1 MFLPEKTFR
10 NLRERNQTIMS
21 KKKHEEKSSEKEL
34 EVNEASENEAA
45 AENEEAADETSE
57 AASEETAEES
67 ADAKVTELEEELK
80 KEKDNYMRLFA
91 EFDNFRK
98 RTSKEKTEAY
108 GDSAAKTIGAIL
120 PALDNFD
127 RALDA
132 PCSDENFKKGVE
144 MIFTQFTG
152 ILEKLGVTEIEALGV
167 PFDPSIHNAIKQVE
181 SEDAESDTVCEV
193 FQKGYK
199 LGDRVIRPAMVAVTA

>member
-1 MFLPEKTFR
+1 MFLPEKMFR

-21 KKKHEEKSSEKEL
+21 KKKHAEETSEKEL
-34 EVNEASENEAA
+34 EVNEASENEAEEAA
-45 AENEEAADETSE
+45 AENAETAEETSE
-57 AASEETAEES
+57 ASPEES
-67 ADAKVTELEEELK
+67 ADAKVTALEEELK

-98 RTSKEKTEAY
+98 RTSREKTEAY

-120 PALDNFD
+120 PALDNFE

-132 PCSDENFKKGVE
+132 PCEDENFKKGVE
-144 MIFTQFTG
+144 MIFTQLNG
-152 ILEKLGVTEIEALGV
+152 ILEKLGVTEIEALGA
-167 PFDPSIHNAIKQVE
+167 PFDPNFHNAIKQVE

-199 LGDRVIRPAMVAVTA
+199 LGDRVIRTAMVAVTA

>member
-1 MFLPEKTFR
+1 MFLPEKMFR

-21 KKKHEEKSSEKEL
+21 KKKQHKEEEL
-34 EVNEASENEAA
+34 EVNEASENEAEEAA
-45 AENEEAADETSE
+45 AENAEAEKETSE
-57 AASEETAEES
+57 APAEES
-67 ADAKVTELEEELK
+67 ADDKVKALEEELK

-98 RTSKEKTEAY
+98 RTSREKTEAY

-132 PCSDENFKKGVE
+132 PCEDENFKKGVE
-144 MIFTQFTG
+144 MIFTQMNG
-152 ILEKLGVTEIEALGV
+152 ILEKLGVTEIEAVGAK
-167 PFDPSIHNAIKQVE
+167 FDPNLHNAIKQVE
-181 SEDAESDTVCEV
+181 SEDGESDIVCEV

-199 LGDRVIRPAMVAVTA
+199 LGDRIIRPAMVAVTA

>member
-1 MFLPEKTFR
+1 MFLPEMKFR

-21 KKKHEEKSSEKEL
+21 KKKHAEETSEKEL
-34 EVNEASENEAA
+34 EVNEASENEAEEAA
-45 AENEEAADETSE
+45 AENAETAEETSE
-57 AASEETAEES
+57 ASPKES
-67 ADAKVTELEEELK
+67 ADAKVTALEEELK

-98 RTSKEKTEAY
+98 RTSREKTEAY

-120 PALDNFD
+120 PALDNFE

-132 PCSDENFKKGVE
+132 PCEDENFKKGVE
-144 MIFTQFTG
+144 MIFTQLNG
-152 ILEKLGVTEIEALGV
+152 ILEKLGVTEIEALGA
-167 PFDPSIHNAIKQVE
+167 PFDPNFHNAIKQVE

-199 LGDRVIRPAMVAVTA
+199 LGDRVIRTAMVAVTA

>member
-1 MFLPEKTFR
+1 MFLPEMKFR

-21 KKKHEEKSSEKEL
+21 KKKHTEETAEQEL
-34 EVNEASENEAA
+34 EVNEASENETEEAA
-45 AENEEAADETSE
+45 AENAEAAEETSE
-57 AASEETAEES
+57 TPAEES
-67 ADAKVTELEEELK
+67 ADAKVTALEEELK

-98 RTSKEKTEAY
+98 RTAKEKTEAY
-108 GDSAAKTIGAIL
+108 GDSAAKTIAAIL

-167 PFDPSIHNAIKQVE
+167 QFDPSLHNAIKQVE
-181 SEDAESDTVCEV
+181 SDDAESDTVCEV

>member
-1 MFLPEKTFR
+1 MFLPEKFR
-10 NLRERNQTIMS
+10 KLRERNQTIMS
-21 KKKHEEKSSEKEL
+21 KKKHAEETSEKEL
-34 EVNEASENEAA
+34 EVNEASENEAEEAA
-45 AENEEAADETSE
+45 AENAEAEGTSE
-57 AASEETAEES
+57 APAEES
-67 ADAKVTELEEELK
+67 ADDKVKALEEELK

-98 RTSKEKTEAY
+98 RTSREKTEAY

-132 PCSDENFKKGVE
+132 PCEDENFKKGVK
-144 MIFTQFTG
+144 MIFTQMNG
-152 ILEKLGVTEIEALGV
+152 ILEKLGVTEIEAVGAK
-167 PFDPSIHNAIKQVE
+167 FDPNLHNAIKQVE
-181 SEDAESDTVCEV
+181 SEDGESDIVCEV

-199 LGDRVIRPAMVAVTA
+199 LGDRIIRPAMVAVTA

>member
-1 MFLPEKTFR
+1 
-10 NLRERNQTIMS
+10 MS
-21 KKKHEEKSSEKEL
+21 KKKHAEETSEQEL
-34 EVNEASENEAA
+34 EVNEASENEAEEAA
-45 AENEEAADETSE
+45 AENAEAEETSE
-57 AASEETAEES
+57 APAEES
-67 ADAKVTELEEELK
+67 ADDKVKALEEELK

-98 RTSKEKTEAY
+98 RTSREKTEAY

-132 PCSDENFKKGVE
+132 PCEDENFKKGVE
-144 MIFTQFTG
+144 MIFTQMNG
-152 ILEKLGVTEIEALGV
+152 ILEKLGVTEIEAVGAK
-167 PFDPSIHNAIKQVE
+167 FDPNLHNAIKQVE
-181 SEDAESDTVCEV
+181 SEDGESDIVCEV

-199 LGDRVIRPAMVAVTA
+199 LGDRIIRPAMVAVTA

>member
-1 MFLPEKTFR
+1 MFLPEKMFR

-21 KKKHEEKSSEKEL
+21 KKKHAEETSEQEL
-34 EVNEASENEAA
+34 EVNEASENEAEEAA
-45 AENEEAADETSE
+45 AENAEAEKETSE
-57 AASEETAEES
+57 APAEES
-67 ADAKVTELEEELK
+67 ADDKVKALEEELK

-98 RTSKEKTEAY
+98 RTSREKTEAY

-132 PCSDENFKKGVE
+132 PCEDENFKKGVE
-144 MIFTQFTG
+144 MIFTQMNG
-152 ILEKLGVTEIEALGV
+152 ILEKLGVTEIEAVGAK
-167 PFDPSIHNAIKQVE
+167 FDPNLHNAIKQVE
-181 SEDAESDTVCEV
+181 SEDGESDIVCEV

-199 LGDRVIRPAMVAVTA
+199 LGDRIIRPAMVAVTA

>member
-1 MFLPEKTFR
+1 
-10 NLRERNQTIMS
+10 MS
-21 KKKHEEKSSEKEL
+21 KKKHAEETSEQEL
-34 EVNEASENEAA
+34 EVNEASENEAEEAA
-45 AENEEAADETSE
+45 AENAEAEGTSE
-57 AASEETAEES
+57 APAEES
-67 ADAKVTELEEELK
+67 ADDKVKALEEELK

-98 RTSKEKTEAY
+98 RTSREKTEAY

-132 PCSDENFKKGVE
+132 PCEDENFKKGVE
-144 MIFTQFTG
+144 MIFTQMNG
-152 ILEKLGVTEIEALGV
+152 ILEKLGVTEIEAVGAK
-167 PFDPSIHNAIKQVE
+167 FDPNLHNAIKQVE
-181 SEDAESDTVCEV
+181 SEDGESDIVCEV

-199 LGDRVIRPAMVAVTA
+199 LGDRIIRPAMVAVTA

>member
-1 MFLPEKTFR
+1 MFLPEMKFR

-21 KKKHEEKSSEKEL
+21 KKKHAEETSEKEL
-34 EVNEASENEAA
+34 EVNEASENEAEEAA
-45 AENEEAADETSE
+45 AENAETAEETSE
-57 AASEETAEES
+57 TSSEES
-67 ADAKVTELEEELK
+67 ADAKVTALEEELK

-98 RTSKEKTEAY
+98 RTSREKTEAY

-120 PALDNFD
+120 PALDNFE

-132 PCSDENFKKGVE
+132 PCEDENFKKGVE
-144 MIFTQFTG
+144 MIFTQLNG
-152 ILEKLGVTEIEALGV
+152 ILEKLGVTEIEALGA
-167 PFDPSIHNAIKQVE
+167 PFDPNFHNAIKQVE

-199 LGDRVIRPAMVAVTA
+199 LGDRVIRTAMVAVTA

>member
-1 MFLPEKTFR
+1 MFLPEKFR
-10 NLRERNQTIMS
+10 KLRERNQTIMS
-21 KKKHEEKSSEKEL
+21 KKKHAEETSEKEL
-34 EVNEASENEAA
+34 EVNEASENEAEEAA
-45 AENEEAADETSE
+45 AENAETAEETSE
-57 AASEETAEES
+57 ASPEES
-67 ADAKVTELEEELK
+67 ADAKVTALEEKLK

-98 RTSKEKTEAY
+98 RTSREKTEAY

-120 PALDNFD
+120 PALDNFE

-132 PCSDENFKKGVE
+132 PCEDENFKKGVE
-144 MIFTQFTG
+144 MIFTQLNG
-152 ILEKLGVTEIEALGV
+152 ILEKLGVTEIEALGA
-167 PFDPSIHNAIKQVE
+167 PFDPNFHNAIKQVE

-199 LGDRVIRPAMVAVTA
+199 LGDRVIRTAMVAVTA

>member
-1 MFLPEKTFR
+1 MFLPEMKFR

-21 KKKHEEKSSEKEL
+21 KKKHAEETSEKEL
-34 EVNEASENEAA
+34 EVNEASENEAEEAA
-45 AENEEAADETSE
+45 AENAETAEETSE
-57 AASEETAEES
+57 TSTEES
-67 ADAKVTELEEELK
+67 ADAKVTALEEELK
-80 KEKDNYMRLFA
+80 KEKENYMRLFA

-98 RTSKEKTEAY
+98 RTSREKTEAY

-120 PALDNFD
+120 PALDNFE

-132 PCSDENFKKGVE
+132 PCEDENFKKGVE
-144 MIFTQFTG
+144 MIFTQLNG
-152 ILEKLGVTEIEALGV
+152 ILEKLGVTEIEALGA
-167 PFDPSIHNAIKQVE
+167 PFDPNFHNAIKQVE

-199 LGDRVIRPAMVAVTA
+199 LGDRVIRTAMVAVTA

>member
-1 MFLPEKTFR
+1 
-10 NLRERNQTIMS
+10 MS
-21 KKKHEEKSSEKEL
+21 KKKHAEETSEKEL
-34 EVNEASENEAA
+34 EVNEASENEAEEAA
-45 AENEEAADETSE
+45 AENAETAEETSE
-57 AASEETAEES
+57 TSSEES
-67 ADAKVTELEEELK
+67 ADAKVTALEEELK

-98 RTSKEKTEAY
+98 RTSREKTEAY

-120 PALDNFD
+120 PALDNFE

-132 PCSDENFKKGVE
+132 PCEDENFKKGVE
-144 MIFTQFTG
+144 MIFTQLNG
-152 ILEKLGVTEIEALGV
+152 ILEKLGVTEIEALGA
-167 PFDPSIHNAIKQVE
+167 PFDPNFHNAIKQVE

-199 LGDRVIRPAMVAVTA
+199 LGDRVIRTAMVAVTA

>member
-1 MFLPEKTFR
+1 MFLPEKFR
-10 NLRERNQTIMS
+10 KLRDRNQTIMS
-21 KKKHEEKSSEKEL
+21 KKKHAEETSEKEL
-34 EVNEASENEAA
+34 EVNEASENEAEEAA
-45 AENEEAADETSE
+45 AENAETAEETSE
-57 AASEETAEES
+57 ASPEES
-67 ADAKVTELEEELK
+67 ADAKVTALEEELK

-98 RTSKEKTEAY
+98 RTSREKTEAY

-120 PALDNFD
+120 PALDNFE

-132 PCSDENFKKGVE
+132 PCEDENFKKGVE
-144 MIFTQFTG
+144 MIFTQLNG
-152 ILEKLGVTEIEALGV
+152 ILEKLGVTEIEALGA
-167 PFDPSIHNAIKQVE
+167 PFDPNFHNAIKQVE

-199 LGDRVIRPAMVAVTA
+199 LGDRVIRTAMVAVTA

>member
-1 MFLPEKTFR
+1 MFLPEKMFR

-21 KKKHEEKSSEKEL
+21 KKKHAEETSEQEL
-34 EVNEASENEAA
+34 EVNEASENEAEEAA
-45 AENEEAADETSE
+45 AENAEAEGTSE
-57 AASEETAEES
+57 APAEES
-67 ADAKVTELEEELK
+67 ADDKVKALEEELK

-98 RTSKEKTEAY
+98 RTSREKTEAY

-132 PCSDENFKKGVE
+132 PCEDENFKKGVE
-144 MIFTQFTG
+144 MIFTQMNG
-152 ILEKLGVTEIEALGV
+152 ILEKLGVTEIEAVGAK
-167 PFDPSIHNAIKQVE
+167 FDPNLHNAIKQVE
-181 SEDAESDTVCEV
+181 SEDGESDIVCEV

-199 LGDRVIRPAMVAVTA
+199 LGDRIIRPAMVAVTA

>member
-1 MFLPEKTFR
+1 MFLPEKMFR

-21 KKKHEEKSSEKEL
+21 KKKHAEETSEQEL
-34 EVNEASENEAA
+34 EVNEASENEAEEAA
-45 AENEEAADETSE
+45 AENAEAEETSE
-57 AASEETAEES
+57 APAEES
-67 ADAKVTELEEELK
+67 ADDKVKALEEELK

-98 RTSKEKTEAY
+98 RTSREKTEAY

-132 PCSDENFKKGVE
+132 PCEDENFKKGVE
-144 MIFTQFTG
+144 MIFTQMNG
-152 ILEKLGVTEIEALGV
+152 ILEKLGVTEIEAVGAK
-167 PFDPSIHNAIKQVE
+167 FDPNLHNAIKQVE
-181 SEDAESDTVCEV
+181 SEDGESDIVCEV

-199 LGDRVIRPAMVAVTA
+199 LGDRIIRPAMVAVTA

>member
-1 MFLPEKTFR
+1 MFLPEKSR
-10 NLRERNQTIMS
+10 KLRERNQTIMS
-21 KKKHEEKSSEKEL
+21 KKKHAEETSEKEL
-34 EVNEASENEAA
+34 EVKEASENEAEEAA
-45 AENEEAADETSE
+45 AENAETAEETSE
-57 AASEETAEES
+57 ASPEES
-67 ADAKVTELEEELK
+67 ADAKVTALEEELK

-98 RTSKEKTEAY
+98 RTSREKTEAY

-120 PALDNFD
+120 PALDNFE

-132 PCSDENFKKGVE
+132 PCEDENFKKGVE
-144 MIFTQFTG
+144 MIFTQLNG
-152 ILEKLGVTEIEALGV
+152 ILEKLGVTEIEALGA
-167 PFDPSIHNAIKQVE
+167 PFDPNFHNAIKQVE

-199 LGDRVIRPAMVAVTA
+199 LGDRVIRTAMVAVTA

>member
-1 MFLPEKTFR
+1 MFLPEMKFR
-10 NLRERNQTIMS
+10 TLRERNQTIMS
-21 KKKHEEKSSEKEL
+21 KKKHTEETAEQEL
-34 EVNEASENEAA
+34 EVNEASENET
-45 AENEEAADETSE
+45 EEAAAGNAEAAEETSE
-57 AASEETAEES
+57 APAEES
-67 ADAKVTELEEELK
+67 ADAKVTALEEELK

-98 RTSKEKTEAY
+98 RTSREKTEAY

-132 PCSDENFKKGVE
+132 PCEDENFKKGVE
-144 MIFTQFTG
+144 MIFTQMNG
-152 ILEKLGVTEIEALGV
+152 ILEKLGVTEIEAVGAK
-167 PFDPSIHNAIKQVE
+167 FDPNLHNAIKQVE
-181 SEDAESDTVCEV
+181 SEDGESDIVCEV

-199 LGDRVIRPAMVAVTA
+199 LGDRIIRPAMVAVTA

>member
-1 MFLPEKTFR
+1 MFLPEMKFR

-21 KKKHEEKSSEKEL
+21 KKKHAEETSEKEL
-34 EVNEASENEAA
+34 EVNEASENEAEEAA
-45 AENEEAADETSE
+45 AENAETAEETSE
-57 AASEETAEES
+57 ASPEES
-67 ADAKVTELEEELK
+67 ADAKVTALEEEHK

-98 RTSKEKTEAY
+98 RTSREKTEAY

-120 PALDNFD
+120 PALDNFE

-132 PCSDENFKKGVE
+132 PCEDENFKKGVE
-144 MIFTQFTG
+144 MIFTQLNG
-152 ILEKLGVTEIEALGV
+152 ILEKLGVTEIEALGA
-167 PFDPSIHNAIKQVE
+167 PFDPNFHNAIKQVE

-199 LGDRVIRPAMVAVTA
+199 LGDRVIRTAMVAVTA

>member
-1 MFLPEKTFR
+1 MFLPEMKFR

-21 KKKHEEKSSEKEL
+21 KKKHTEETAEQEL
-34 EVNEASENEAA
+34 EVNEASENET
-45 AENEEAADETSE
+45 EEAAAGNAEAAEETSE
-57 AASEETAEES
+57 APAEES
-67 ADAKVTELEEELK
+67 ADAKVTALEEELK

-98 RTSKEKTEAY
+98 RTSREKTEAY

-132 PCSDENFKKGVE
+132 PCEDENFKKGVE
-144 MIFTQFTG
+144 MIFTQMNG
-152 ILEKLGVTEIEALGV
+152 ILEKLGVTEIEAVGAK
-167 PFDPSIHNAIKQVE
+167 FDPNLHNAIKQVE
-181 SEDAESDTVCEV
+181 SEDGESDIVCEV

-199 LGDRVIRPAMVAVTA
+199 LGDRIIRPAMVAVTA

>member
-1 MFLPEKTFR
+1 MFLPEKMFR

-21 KKKHEEKSSEKEL
+21 KKKHAEETSEQEI
-34 EVNEASENEAA
+34 EVNEASENEAEEAA
-45 AENEEAADETSE
+45 AENAEAEEETSE
-57 AASEETAEES
+57 APAEGS
-67 ADAKVTELEEELK
+67 ADDKVKALEEELK

-98 RTSKEKTEAY
+98 RTSREKTEAY

-132 PCSDENFKKGVE
+132 PCEDENFKKGVE
-144 MIFTQFTG
+144 MIFTQMNG
-152 ILEKLGVTEIEALGV
+152 ILEKLGVTEIEAVGAK
-167 PFDPSIHNAIKQVE
+167 FDPNLHNAIKQVE
-181 SEDAESDTVCEV
+181 SEDGESDIVCEV

-199 LGDRVIRPAMVAVTA
+199 LGDRIIRPAMVAVTA

>member
-1 MFLPEKTFR
+1 MFLPEKFR
-10 NLRERNQTIMS
+10 KLRERNQTIMS
-21 KKKHEEKSSEKEL
+21 KKKHAEETSEKEL
-34 EVNEASENEAA
+34 EVNEASENEAEEAA
-45 AENEEAADETSE
+45 AENA
-57 AASEETAEES
+57 ETAEES
-67 ADAKVTELEEELK
+67 ADAKVTALEEELK

-98 RTSKEKTEAY
+98 RTSREKTEAY

-120 PALDNFD
+120 PALDNFE

-132 PCSDENFKKGVE
+132 PCEDENFKKGVE
-144 MIFTQFTG
+144 MIFTQLNG
-152 ILEKLGVTEIEALGV
+152 ILEKLGVTEIEALGA
-167 PFDPSIHNAIKQVE
+167 PFDPNFHNAIKQVE

-199 LGDRVIRPAMVAVTA
+199 LGDRVIRTAMVAVTA

>member
-1 MFLPEKTFR
+1 MFLPEKMFR

-21 KKKHEEKSSEKEL
+21 KKKHAEETSEQEL
-34 EVNEASENEAA
+34 EVNEASENEAEEAA
-45 AENEEAADETSE
+45 AENAEAEKETSE
-57 AASEETAEES
+57 APAEES
-67 ADAKVTELEEELK
+67 ADDKVKALEEELK

-98 RTSKEKTEAY
+98 RTSREKTEAY

-132 PCSDENFKKGVE
+132 PCEDENFKKGVE
-144 MIFTQFTG
+144 MIFTQMNG
-152 ILEKLGVTEIEALGV
+152 ILEKLGVTEIEAVGAK
-167 PFDPSIHNAIKQVE
+167 FDPNLHNAIKQVE
-181 SEDAESDTVCEV
+181 SEDGESDIVCEV

-199 LGDRVIRPAMVAVTA
+199 LGDRIIRPAMAAVTA